1 MSKFN
6 IKTHWPILAGIA
18 IIYVFAM
25 IYFMPIMQGK
35 VLQSHDMISSVGMS
49 NDIKTEYKET
59 GKYSS
64 WTGSMFSGMPSF
76 HFFDFM
82 YVPNYLL
89 IPFRALISEM
99 PINYFIDGMLC
110 FFIAM
115 LIFGMNTWVALVD
128 SIAFAFSTNHIV
140 LALAGHYTKL
150 GTIAF
155 FPGILIGLL
164 LIFRKKYLLGAAVFG
179 LCASLNLAGGHI
191 QMTYYLAFPMLV
203 LGLIECIKVFKEK
216 DFSHL
221 AKSMGIIAVV
231 AAVAIMSV
239 AYLIMINRDYLK
251 DTMRGGNILSSKMS
265 GQAETSNPGL
275 EWDYAMQWS
284 HGPIDLLNTIVPG
297 MVGGSNDELADPKS
311 ALMRDL
317 RSKGANMKSV
327 PFMYWGSLP
336 FTSGPD
342 YQGIILMALV
352 FLGLFILKNELRWWM
367 ISGGALVL
375 LMALGKHFSVL
386 NHLLFDYFP
395 LFNKFRAPSSIMPI
409 FSFMVA
415 AFATFT
421 LNELITKKPEFA
433 DVKKPFLYSFGALAI
448 LLLLIILLGPSL
460 FSFASDSDDRL
471 AQQGLNLSLLQDLRA
486 GFMRSDAI
494 RSLLFLAI
502 GGGMVW
508 FYLKSKVNSS
518 LLIGGLALL
527 IIADLWTVNNRY
539 LDAKNYKTAAAD
551 KENYKPRRSDIEIL
565 KDKDP
570 NFRVFDMSVQGGPFN
585 SSQASYFHKCIGGY
599 SAIKLRRYQDVID
612 HHISQNNISVL
623 NMLNTKYIVSQKN
636 QIQQNPSAL
645 GNAWFVS
652 SIKEVSSP
660 DDEIN
665 ALKGFNPSEEA
676 IVLKSEFPTMVDGAQ
691 FSKTGSIKLTD
702 YKTNHI
708 SYQSDNIGDG
718 FAVFSEVWYRGN
730 RDWKAYIDGKYVDHV
745 RANYILRAMKIPAGT
760 HKIEFKFEPVV
771 FATAGLLTNIGSAL
785 IGLLVLIVAF
795 FEIKKWKEQQS

>member
-1 MSKFN
+1 MSKFS
-6 IKTHWPILAGIA
+6 IKAHWPILAGFVL
-18 IIYVFAM
+18 IYVFAM

-35 VLQSHDMISSVGMS
+35 VLQSHDMISAAGMS
-49 NDIKTEYKET
+49 HDIETEYKQT

-64 WTGSMFSGMPSF
+64 WTSSMFSGMPSF
-76 HFFDFM
+76 HFFEFV
-82 YVPNYLL
+82 YVPHYLVL
-89 IPFRALISEM
+89 PFRLLMGDM
-99 PINYFIDGMLC
+99 PMNYFLDGMLC
-110 FFIAM
+110 FFIVM
-115 LIFGMNTWVALVD
+115 LIFGVNTWVALLG

-179 LCASLNLAGGHI
+179 LFASLNLSGGHI
-191 QMTYYLAFPMLV
+191 QMTYYLVFPMLV
-203 LGLIECIKVFKEK
+203 LAIIELFKIVKEK
-216 DFSHL
+216 DFAHL
-221 AKSMGIIAVV
+221 GKSIGIISIV
-231 AAVAIMSV
+231 AAIAIMSV
-239 AYLIMINRDYLK
+239 SYLILINRDYLK

-297 MVGGSNDELADPKS
+297 MVGGSNDEVADPKS

-317 RSKGANMKSV
+317 RNKGANMKSV

-342 YQGIILMALV
+342 YQGILLMALV
-352 FLGLFILKNELRWWM
+352 MLGFFIVKNELRWWM
-367 ISGGALVL
+367 LAGGILVL
-375 LMALGKHFSVL
+375 LMALGKHFSIL
-386 NHLLFDYFP
+386 NQSLFNYFP

-421 LNELITKKPEFA
+421 LNELVSKKIEFA
-433 DVKKPFLYSFGALAI
+433 DIKKPFLYSFGGLAI
-448 LLLLIILLGPSL
+448 LLLLLIILGPSL
-460 FSFASDSDDRL
+460 FSFSADSDDRL
-471 AQQGLNLSLLQDLRA
+471 AQQGVNLSLLQDLRS
-486 GFMRSDAI
+486 GFMRSDAM
-494 RSLLFLAI
+494 RSLVFLAL
-502 GGGMVW
+502 GAVLVW
-508 FYLKSKVNSS
+508 MFIKTKIKSS

-539 LDAKNYKTAAAD
+539 LDSKNYKSAAAD
-551 KENYKPRRSDIEIL
+551 KDNYRARPVDLEIM

-585 SSQASYFHKCIGGY
+585 SSQASYYHKCIGGY
-599 SAIKLRRYQDVID
+599 SAIKLRRYQDMID
-612 HHISQNNISVL
+612 HHISQNNISVM
-623 NMLNTKYIVSQKN
+623 NMLNTKYIVTQDG
-636 QIQQNPSAL
+636 QVQQNPAAL

-660 DDEIN
+660 DEEIN
-665 ALKGFNPSEEA
+665 ALKGFNPAEEA
-676 IVLKSEFPTMVDGAQ
+676 VVLKSEFPGMVDGAQ

-702 YKTNHI
+702 FKTNHVT
-708 SYQSDNIGDG
+708 YQSENSADG
-718 FAVFSEVWYRGN
+718 FGVFSEVWYRGN
-730 RDWKAYIDGKYVDHV
+730 RDWKAYIDGQYVDHV
-745 RANYILRAMKIPAGT
+745 RANYILRAMKIPAGS
-760 HKIEFKFEPVV
+760 HKIEFKFQPVI
-771 FATAGLLTNIGSAL
+771 FATAGMLTNIGSAL
-785 IGLLVLIVAF
+785 IALLVLVVLF
-795 FEIKKWKEQQS
+795 FEFKKYSKSQE